1 MPPRG
6 SGKLHV
12 TLPSDLEIV
21 LSRTFDAPRHLV
33 FEAMTKPEYVRR
45 WYCSFPDFRM
55 PVCEID
61 FRVGGKWRYVLVGPE
76 GGEVCFYGEYL
87 EISAPGRIV
96 NTELYAPFPEERTV
110 CTVTLEERGGTTEYR
125 AHVLHTTKEGRDGH
139 INAGMEGGADF
150 VFDHLEKV
158 AQSLATPG
166 RARGASAPVA
176 PSS

>member
-6 SGKLHV
+6 SGKLNV

-45 WYCSFPDFRM
+45 WYCSFPDHTM
-55 PVCEID
+55 PICEMD
-61 FRVGGKWRYVLVGPE
+61 VRVGGKWRFVLVGPE
-76 GGEVCFYGEYL
+76 GGEVAFYGEYL
-87 EISAPGRIV
+87 EIRPPERVV
-96 NTELYAPFPEERTV
+96 NTEYFAPFPDERTV
-110 CTVTLEERGGTTEYR
+110 CTVTLEERGGRTEYR
-125 AHVLHTTKEGRDGH
+125 CHIVHTTKEGRDGH
-139 INAGMEGGADF
+139 LNSGMEHGADF

-158 AQSLATPG
+158 AQSLAVQGT
-166 RARGASAPVA
+166 ARSPSTSVA